1 MKCEDCKYYHE
12 VAERW
17 GECLHYPC
25 MVEPSDPACKE
36 AERKELQCRDCKYYE
51 DGDCHNNAYTCKV
64 RPEDYCDCGGKYKEE
79 YVQHFDND

>member
-25 MVEPSDPACKE
+25 MAEPSDPACGDFEEKE
-36 AERKELQCRDCKYYE
+36 VEN
-51 DGDCHNNAYTCKV
+51 G
-64 RPEDYCDCGGKYKEE
+64 
-79 YVQHFDND
+79 